1 MKIDI
6 DKLNE
11 AELIDLNNR
20 VVARLKFLSQMRAH
34 AHMLDFSIGEKV
46 SFQPDGQAVMHG
58 IVAKYN
64 RKSVTVITDNGQQ
77 WRVAPNFLKKG
88 AATSD
93 WVSPTAIT
101 G

>member
-1 MKIDI
+1 
-6 DKLNE
+6 
-11 AELIDLNNR
+11 
-20 VVARLKFLSQMRAH
+20 
-34 AHMLDFSIGEKV
+34 MLDFSIGEKV

-77 WRVAPNFLKKG
+77 WRVAPHFLQKTV
-88 AATSD
+88 ATSD
-93 WVSPTAIT
+93 WVSPTTIT

>member
-1 MKIDI
+1 
-6 DKLNE
+6 
-11 AELIDLNNR
+11 
-20 VVARLKFLSQMRAH
+20 
-34 AHMLDFSIGEKV
+34 
-46 SFQPDGQAVMHG
+46 MHG

-88 AATSD
+88 AATGD
-93 WVSPTAIT
+93 WVSPTTIA